1 MRNPAV
7 SPLTAEELARR
18 LQSEP
23 PTNEKPDAGY
33 ALIDVRPPDAFTRQH
48 VPGAENVPVE
58 GVAELRRHFAREKVV
73 VLYGEADEDADA
85 REAAASLSAAGFV
98 RIQCL
103 EGGFAA
109 WLEAQQRLEHA
120 RRERAGRRQ
129 LRSSPGSSRPDGGDR
144 S

>member
-23 PTNEKPDAGY
+23 PSNEKPDGGY
-33 ALIDVRPPDAFTRQH
+33 ALFDVRPPDAFALQH
-48 VPGAENVPVE
+48 LPGAENAPVE
-58 GVAELRRHFAREKVV
+58 EVAELRRRFSREKVM
-73 VLYGEADEDADA
+73 VLYGEAAEDADA
-85 REAAASLSAAGFV
+85 REAAASLSASGFV

-109 WLEAQQRLEHA
+109 WLETQARLEQA
-120 RRERAGRRQ
+120 RREREGRLE
-129 LRSSPGSSRPDGGDR
+129 LRSSPGPSPPEDDD
-144 S
+144 

>member
-7 SPLTAEELARR
+7 SPVTAEELARR
-18 LQSEP
+18 LQSESP
-23 PTNEKPDAGY
+23 SNEKPDGGY
-33 ALIDVRPPDAFTRQH
+33 ALFDVRPPDAFARQH
-48 VPGAENVPVE
+48 VPGAENAPVE
-58 GVAELRRHFAREKVV
+58 DVAELRRRFAREKVV
-73 VLYGEADEDADA
+73 VLYGDVDEDADA
-85 REAAASLSAAGFV
+85 HEAAASLSASGFV

-129 LRSSPGSSRPDGGDR
+129 LRSWAGPSRPDDGD
-144 S
+144 